1 MTNNP
6 SSTPA
11 TTEPTGG
18 PSERQNAPFDPRQ
31 VVLTPHELAGRV
43 IAITGPT
50 AGIGEALAL
59 ECARRGAEVV
69 LIGRNVKKLEAVHA
83 AIANL
88 RDSTGRPVPAASI
101 APLDLEK
108 AVAGDY
114 DALAHAVLQRW
125 GRLDGLVHNAA
136 LLGHLGPI
144 EDYDVPTWVKV
155 MHVNVTAAFALT
167 QVLLPVL
174 RASADASLLF
184 LSSGV
189 GRKGRAYWG
198 AYGVSKFAVEGLM
211 QTLADEL
218 EKTTVRANSLNPGR
232 ARTQMRRQAYPSEAA
247 ESLPVPAA
255 LTAPMIALLG
265 PQSRGVRGRAF
276 DAQ

>member
-1 MTNNP
+1 MTSTIP
-6 SSTPA
+6 STA
-11 TTEPTGG
+11 
-18 PSERQNAPFDPRQ
+18 FDPRR
-31 VVLTPHELAGRV
+31 VTLADDELTGRV

-50 AGIGEALAL
+50 AGLGEALAL

-69 LIGRNVKKLEAVHA
+69 LIGRNVKKLEAVHD
-83 AIANL
+83 AIGAL
-88 RDSTGRPVPAASI
+88 RDATGRSVPAASI

-114 DALAHAVLQRW
+114 DALATAIQQRW

-167 QVLLPVL
+167 QVLLPML
-174 RASADASLLF
+174 RASTDASVLF
-184 LSSGV
+184 LSSSV
-189 GRKGRAYWG
+189 GRRGRAYWG

-218 EKTTVRANSLNPGR
+218 EKTTVRVNSFNPGR
-232 ARTQMRRQAYPSEAA
+232 ARTQMRRQAFPSEAA
-247 ESLPVPAA
+247 ESLPLPAT
-255 LTAPMIALLG
+255 LTPPMVALLG
-265 PQSRGVRGRAF
+265 PQSRGIRGSAF
-276 DAQ
+276 

>member
-1 MTNNP
+1 MN
-6 SSTPA
+6 
-11 TTEPTGG
+11 TT
-18 PSERQNAPFDPRQ
+18 AAIDPRS
-31 VVLTPHELAGRV
+31 VTLADDELAGRV

-69 LIGRNVKKLEAVHA
+69 LLGRNLKKLEAVHD
-83 AIANL
+83 AIGAL
-88 RDSTGRPVPAASI
+88 RDARGRPVPAASI

-108 AVAGDY
+108 AVAADY
-114 DALAHAVLQRW
+114 DAIALAIQQRW

-174 RASADASLLF
+174 RASADASVLF
-184 LSSGV
+184 LSSAV

-218 EKTTVRANSLNPGR
+218 EKTTVRVNSINPGR
-232 ARTQMRRQAYPSEAA
+232 ARTQMRRQAYPSEAP
-247 ESLPVPAA
+247 ESLPLPAT
-255 LTAPMIALLG
+255 LTSPLVALLG
-265 PQSRGVRGRAF
+265 PRLRGVRGRAF
-276 DAQ
+276 EAQ